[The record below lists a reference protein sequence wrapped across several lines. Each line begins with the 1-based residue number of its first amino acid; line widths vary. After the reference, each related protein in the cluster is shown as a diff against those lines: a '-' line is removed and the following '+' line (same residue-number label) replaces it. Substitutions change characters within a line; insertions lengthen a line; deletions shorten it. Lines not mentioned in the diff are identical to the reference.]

1 MRNLKLEANVLDFIE
16 KNEEEKVD
24 TENIISEFKKTEAL
38 LLYDALVSLRKN
50 KKIERVTVGN
60 YFYYRKI

>member
-1 MRNLKLEANVLDFIE
+1 MRDLKLESNILNFIE

-24 TENIISEFKKTEAL
+24 CDNIIREFKKTEPL

-50 KKIERVTVGN
+50 KKIERINSGN
-60 YFYYRKI
+60 YYYYKKL